1 MNRSYWQSLS
11 SLRVFM
17 ILLNFIIIVF
27 YGSVFLLATKYV
39 IDYQM
44 TRDFLDKINH
54 IPHHPLV
61 VFFGSILLFIILL
74 SIMYYRQEHDI
85 IQHKMNMILSFVDLF
100 WYYLFIVYGI

>member
-1 MNRSYWQSLS
+1 
-11 SLRVFM
+11 M

-85 IQHKMNMILSFVDLF
+85 IQHKMNMILSFVELLICF
-100 WYYLFIVYGI
+100 GIIYLLYMGYNLSLIHI